1 VLLATPRIGQEVLQR
16 APAFVERLIS
26 LGATRHEH
34 LGPAELA
41 RYSAVLRDPRGAA
54 ASSALY
60 RTFLAR
66 EVHGRAALGPL
77 TVPASLVIGAD
88 DPILR
93 AVELEPRDG
102 IDVEIVP
109 GVGHFLPEEAPDVV
123 LDHAGRLT
131 A

>member
-1 VLLATPRIGQEVLQR
+1 
-16 APAFVERLIS
+16 
-26 LGATRHEH
+26 
-34 LGPAELA
+34 
-41 RYSAVLRDPRGAA
+41 
-54 ASSALY
+54 
-60 RTFLAR
+60 
-66 EVHGRAALGPL
+66 VHGRAALGPL